1 MRKAKKSTRASAA
14 PATTN
19 SPLHD
24 AAKPDPPPPG
34 AKPDPPPAP
43 RRSAV
48 APASSSSA
56 DLGDVELSE
65 REPTPRLSAL
75 HERSSEFAHESPLF
89 DVSRLEQNARSKN
102 ADEEGAQEAKPGAPA
117 QAAMAVEAPD
127 TLGGDDPPMDEEAG
141 RER

>member
-24 AAKPDPPPPG
+24 AVKPDPPPPG
-34 AKPDPPPAP
+34 ANPDPPPAP

-48 APASSSSA
+48 TPASSTPT

-89 DVSRLEQNARSKN
+89 DHGDAKQKN
-102 ADEEGAQEAKPGAPA
+102 VQVPGVPEHKPNSEPPPA
-117 QAAMAVEAPD
+117 VTTRQVRD
-127 TLGGDDPPMDEEAG
+127 VTLGSGPGD
-141 RER
+141 